1 MTPLFVI
8 AAPDYTHRSAGVR
21 ALYRLCH
28 HLNAMGYRAG
38 MVAMP
43 GHEIHTPAPWNAPPF
58 RGDVGDA
65 IAIYPEVVAGNP
77 FGARR
82 VVRWALNNPGLL
94 GGEPHFADD
103 EMVFVFNP
111 DRIAIVNRAVAV
123 PIGQRRVLNFGLVDP
138 RIIHPG
144 PSRRRSVDCV
154 YTGRRQD
161 RRARFPLALDP
172 APVELEHETPTL
184 AALGALLRRTRTLYS
199 YDHASNVLREAA
211 ISGCAVRVVDDD
223 GRWHDPETCTCP
235 HNIHWDR
242 DFRQTYGRRFRD
254 HGFVDEFIAELRT
267 RWDIPVPRW
276 PYRIRRASARWLAG
290 LRRSR
295 PLPAIVPNGAPENA
309 TPRSPPASR

>member
-1 MTPLFVI
+1 MTPVFVI

-28 HLNAMGYRAG
+28 HLNATGYSAG
-38 MVAMP
+38 MIAMP

-58 RGDVGDA
+58 PGAIGDA
-65 IAIYPEVVAGNP
+65 IAIYPEVVTGNP

-94 GGEPHFADD
+94 GGEPRFADD
-103 EMVFVFNP
+103 ELVFVFNP
-111 DRIAIVNRAVAV
+111 DRIAIVNRATAA
-123 PIGQRRVLNFGLVDP
+123 PIDGRRVLNFGLVDP
-138 RIIHPG
+138 HIIHPG
-144 PSRRRSVDCV
+144 PSRRRSIDCV

-161 RRARFPLALDP
+161 RRARFPLSPDP

-211 ISGCAVRVVDDD
+211 ISGCAVRVVDDA
-223 GRWHDPETCTCP
+223 GQWHDPETCTCP

-242 DFRQTYGRRFRD
+242 DFRQTYARRFHD
-254 HGFVDEFIAELRT
+254 QSFIEAFVAELRT
-267 RWDIPVPRW
+267 RWDIPAPGW
-276 PYRIRRASARWLAG
+276 HYRARSAARRWLAG
-290 LRRSR
+290 VTGSR
-295 PLPAIVPNGAPENA
+295 PLAAIVPAERA